1 MSLSRPS
8 PALTRFV
15 LAWFALFVSLSIVSP
30 MVLPTN
36 LQTICTSSGG
46 MKIVVLDDDG
56 VPQTQVSAGMDCPLC
71 ASPGAPPPSQ
81 LRPTLA
87 RPSALA
93 HSLRPIAAAHI
104 ASATAPPLPSR
115 GPPHLPV

>member
-1 MSLSRPS
+1 MPSKRPS
-8 PALTRFV
+8 PALARLV
-15 LAWFALFVSLSIVSP
+15 LAWFALFVSVSIVSP

-36 LQTICTSSGG
+36 MQTICTASGG
-46 MKIVVLDDDG
+46 MKTIVLDDDG

-81 LRPTLA
+81 LRPPLA

-115 GPPHLPV
+115 GPPRLPG